1 MFESKGIE
9 LDIAIDLTLQ
19 RVLRQAKSAKILLLV
34 AATSLTAENTII
46 ITKIQERIKHMFQ
59 DPE

>member
-19 RVLRQAKSAKILLLV
+19 RVLRQAKSAKILVLV

-46 ITKIQERIKHMFQ
+46 ITKIQERIQHMFQ